1 MKIIDTHMHFGECK
15 ITGFKIS
22 EEELVKYIES
32 YKVTAVIVQ
41 PFPGCPDF
49 IATHNEIFKLG
60 RKYQG

>member
-1 MKIIDTHMHFGECK
+1 MHFGECK